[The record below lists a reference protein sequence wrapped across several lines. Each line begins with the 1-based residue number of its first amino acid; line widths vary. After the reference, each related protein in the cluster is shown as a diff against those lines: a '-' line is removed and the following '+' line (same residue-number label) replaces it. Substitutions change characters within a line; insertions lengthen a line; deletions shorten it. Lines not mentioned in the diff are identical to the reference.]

1 MRAPA
6 IETTQTDKARVQVA
20 ASRLVNPVTGYALAA
35 VVSAAFW
42 AMLLTAIF

>member
-6 IETTQTDKARVQVA
+6 IETTQTDKAQVKVV
-20 ASRLVNPVTGYALAA
+20 ASRLINPVTGYGLAA

>member
-6 IETTQTDKARVQVA
+6 IETTQGDKARVQVV
-20 ASRLVNPVTGYALAA
+20 ASRLINPVTGYALAA

>member
-6 IETTQTDKARVQVA
+6 IETTQGEKARVQVV
-20 ASRLVNPVTGYALAA
+20 ASRLINPVTGYALAA

-42 AMLLTAIF
+42 AMLLTALF

>member
-6 IETTQTDKARVQVA
+6 IETTQGEKARAQVVA
-20 ASRLVNPVTGYALAA
+20 TRLINPVTGYALAA

-42 AMLLTAIF
+42 ALLLTAIF